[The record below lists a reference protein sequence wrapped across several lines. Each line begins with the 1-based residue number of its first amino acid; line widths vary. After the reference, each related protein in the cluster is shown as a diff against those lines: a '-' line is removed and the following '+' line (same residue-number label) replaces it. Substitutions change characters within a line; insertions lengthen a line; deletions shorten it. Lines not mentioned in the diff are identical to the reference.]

1 MPNCGPTA
9 GFMEQI
15 LWVRMRW
22 GGRVMVS
29 SPATGYP
36 FFPLWLWKSCD
47 SAWWP
52 REDIKMAVWDMLM
65 LVSQL
70 SFWKHK
76 SAVAQAFNDTSV
88 QPNCFSGLM
97 LQRREWDQT
106 GSSVW
111 QGALRRSGG
120 PWTNDPAKC
129 ITSSCYHP
137 APFPPSR
144 SWFMMN
150 FADLLAVN
158 QKRKSSSISPFA
170 PFPPPFPMISVLH
183 MFNLMFKMFYCLQY
197 IFKPHYIE
205 TLPNA
210 PPCS

>member
-36 FFPLWLWKSCD
+36 FFPPSHLKRCD
-47 SAWWP
+47 SAWWSC
-52 REDIKMAVWDMLM
+52 EDIKMAIWDMLM

-76 SAVAQAFNDTSV
+76 
-88 QPNCFSGLM
+88 NCCS
-97 LQRREWDQT
+97 
-106 GSSVW
+106 SSVW
-111 QGALRRSGG
+111 WHLYSAKMFLWAHVTKEWERSNKIISVTRSFPKVG
-120 PWTNDPAKC
+120 WTLDKWPCKMHHQFML
-129 ITSSCYHP
+129 SSS
-137 APFPPSR
+137 PFPPSW

-170 PFPPPFPMISVLH
+170 PFFSL
-183 MFNLMFKMFYCLQY
+183 FRWFLCY
-197 IFKPHYIE
+197 I
-205 TLPNA
+205 
-210 PPCS
+210 C

>member
-111 QGALRRSGG
+111 QGAFRRSGG

-137 APFPPSR
+137 ALSPPSR

-170 PFPPPFPMISVLH
+170 LFPPLFSNDFCVTYVQPDV
-183 MFNLMFKMFYCLQY
+183 
-197 IFKPHYIE
+197 
-205 TLPNA
+205 
-210 PPCS
+210 

>member
-1 MPNCGPTA
+1 MPNCGPTTD
-9 GFMEQI
+9 FMEQI

-52 REDIKMAVWDMLM
+52 REDIKMAVWDMLT

-76 SAVAQAFNDTSV
+76 RAVAQAFNDTSV

-137 APFPPSR
+137 ALSPPLTVMIHDEFCR
-144 SWFMMN
+144 F
-150 FADLLAVN
+150 VGC
-158 QKRKSSSISPFA
+158 KSEKEIKLHLTLCSVSPLFSNDFCVTYVQ
-170 PFPPPFPMISVLH
+170 PDV
-183 MFNLMFKMFYCLQY
+183 
-197 IFKPHYIE
+197 
-205 TLPNA
+205 
-210 PPCS
+210 